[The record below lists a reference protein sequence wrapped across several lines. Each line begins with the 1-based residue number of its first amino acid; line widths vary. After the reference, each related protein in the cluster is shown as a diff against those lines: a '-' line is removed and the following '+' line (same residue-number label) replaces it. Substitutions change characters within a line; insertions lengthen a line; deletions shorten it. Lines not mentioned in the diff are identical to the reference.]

1 MPAWKPLIVAFFA
14 LSALGLITDS
24 SDAKDKPGKPTKGA
38 PGPVAGAGLP
48 FLVVAG
54 AYWLIRRRKSR
65 KTESGESNGSAASSI
80 LPPSLS

>member
-14 LSALGLITDS
+14 LSALGLTTDS

-54 AYWLIRRRKSR
+54 AYWLIRRRKR
-65 KTESGESNGSAASSI
+65 KTENPELNGSTRVS
-80 LPPSLS
+80 

>member
-14 LSALGLITDS
+14 LSALGLTTDS
-24 SDAKDKPGKPTKGA
+24 SDAKDKPDKPTKGA

-54 AYWLIRRRKSR
+54 AYWLIRRRKNAKSD
-65 KTESGESNGSAASSI
+65 KPGSVGSAAPGI